1 MFSTAEPE
9 SYHLYYMNF
18 IVQVALELQIV
29 KFETPEKNM
38 DDQNQ
43 TYSGKVDIERKK
55 RNSSGR
61 KNSKL
66 TTLFLTLL
74 SSTQGE

>member
-1 MFSTAEPE
+1 
-9 SYHLYYMNF
+9 
-18 IVQVALELQIV
+18 
-29 KFETPEKNM
+29 M
-38 DDQNQ
+38 DDQMTMEE
-43 TYSGKVDIERKK
+43 TYSGKVDIESKT
-55 RNSSGR
+55 RNSRGR